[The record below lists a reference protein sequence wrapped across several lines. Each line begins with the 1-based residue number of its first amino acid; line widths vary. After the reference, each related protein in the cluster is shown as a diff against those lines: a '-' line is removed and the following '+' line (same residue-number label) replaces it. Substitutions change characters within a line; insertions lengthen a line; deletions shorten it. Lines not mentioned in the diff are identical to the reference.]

1 MPTTATPKHTT
12 NDFVILDDLEF
23 KYSQGM
29 KTKDLARAEELIASH
44 EARSR
49 EKWDETFNRWN
60 GAGSASGWR
69 TAARSGSRHPRTVA

>member
-44 EARSR
+44 EARIR
-49 EKWDETFNRWN
+49 EKWDETFNR
-60 GAGSASGWR
+60 
-69 TAARSGSRHPRTVA
+69 